1 MVGEQPSPVQVL
13 REMLHA
19 CIPSWLAGKMFE
31 VLHQQGRAEA
41 VVKDSVTDVAESV
54 STTLLEQLDELLAT
68 DPDEQRA
75 NPLAVVRAALR
86 VPTEFLL
93 QAGAT
98 PVVRDEFAQAANPD
112 DLFGIAP
119 ATWSD
124 IDPRLHEPGL
134 EWGAWKAAT
143 ILMRRREEGL
153 R

>member
-1 MVGEQPSPVQVL
+1 MGEQSSPVQVL
-13 REMLHA
+13 REMLHD
-19 CIPSWLAGKMFE
+19 CIPSWLAGKMNE
-31 VLHQQGRAEA
+31 VLCQQGREGA
-41 VVKDSVTDVAESV
+41 VVEDSVTDVVESV
-54 STTLLEQLDELLAT
+54 STTLLAQLDELLAT

-75 NPLAVVRAALR
+75 NPLAVVRAALQ

-93 QAGAT
+93 QAGAQ
-98 PVVRDEFAQAANPD
+98 PVARDEFSQQANPD
-112 DLFGIAP
+112 DLFGLAP

-124 IDPRLHEPGL
+124 IDPRLHQPGL